1 MIKRS
6 NITWTDYSGGDAN
19 FVIRGRTAGDCE
31 VSPGCANCYAGTI
44 LRRNSRTP
52 EQTTY
57 YPDKLARLARWQPLD
72 ADVSAYRRG
81 RGSRPMVFVCD
92 MGDLFHEAVPDW
104 FILDALGAMA
114 YRGDVDWQVLTK
126 RPARM
131 ADIVRMYGGWPANV
145 WAGTT
150 VEDQARADERIPLL
164 LQVPARVRFL
174 SCEPLLGP
182 VTFRPYA
189 LTKRPCP
196 VCCAEDA
203 LGESRG
209 TQSHPI
215 NCGWRHDT
223 GQGGSGIDWVIGGGE
238 SGPRRRAFDV
248 TWARVL
254 RDQCQAA
261 GVAFFYKQGTALR
274 PGQDNFLDGRLWQQ
288 FPRGGGK

>member
-31 VSPGCANCYAGTI
+31 VSPGCANCYAGAI

-72 ADVSAYRRG
+72 ADVTTYRRG

-145 WAGTT
+145 WAGVT
-150 VEDQARADERIPLL
+150 VEDQTRADERIPLL
-164 LQVPARVRFL
+164 LKVPAQVRLL

-182 VTFRPYA
+182 LDLTHIPYQGDTA
-189 LTKRPCP
+189 YLLDVLRGEYGNGNGGTPFCFGMSSLKP
-196 VCCAEDA
+196 V
-203 LGESRG
+203 
-209 TQSHPI
+209 
-215 NCGWRHDT
+215 N
-223 GQGGSGIDWVIGGGE
+223 WVIVGGE